1 VESCE
6 LTSAVIASEELVV
19 IQEETAEE
27 APNSKRNIG
36 SFEPTEGV
44 KEILIDPNYLGDK
57 KVRIGT
63 ALSSK

>member
-6 LTSAVIASEELVV
+6 LASVVIASDELAVIRKETTEEDRD
-19 IQEETAEE
+19 
-27 APNSKRNIG
+27 SKRTTG

-44 KEILIDPNYLGDK
+44 KEILIDPDNSEDK

-63 ALSSK
+63 ALTSE